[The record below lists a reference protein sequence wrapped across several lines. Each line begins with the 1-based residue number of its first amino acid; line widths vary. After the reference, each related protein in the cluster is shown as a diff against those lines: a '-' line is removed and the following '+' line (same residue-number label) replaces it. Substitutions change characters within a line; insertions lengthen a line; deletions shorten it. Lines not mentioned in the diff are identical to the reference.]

1 MGLLQLI
8 WVNVLTTLNITVLIL
23 DSVRKY
29 LCLKDGSRRES
40 NPEHPWFESLFL
52 PHNIQIYLFPAWDKM
67 LLVISVFIGDR
78 EENEKQQQ
86 TKKLIVAVISML
98 ALNLTHCNVI

>member
-1 MGLLQLI
+1 
-8 WVNVLTTLNITVLIL
+8 
-23 DSVRKY
+23 
-29 LCLKDGSRRES
+29 
-40 NPEHPWFESLFL
+40 
-52 PHNIQIYLFPAWDKM
+52 M

-98 ALNLTHCNVI
+98 ALNLTHCNAI